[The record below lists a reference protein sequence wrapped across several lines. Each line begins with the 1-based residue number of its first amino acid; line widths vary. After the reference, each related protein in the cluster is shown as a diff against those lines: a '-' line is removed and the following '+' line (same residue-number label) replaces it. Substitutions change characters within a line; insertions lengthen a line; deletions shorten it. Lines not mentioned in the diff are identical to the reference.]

1 LLKYIKRRKSMKKR
15 IIGLVVA
22 VAIMAAVSVGCA
34 GAEPTEV
41 EENTGDITP
50 TAIVSA
56 GVETQGGLDLAPNNF
71 SRGYIDVDLSGDW
84 SEGDI
89 ELTPDGEGGYYV
101 PVQ

>member
-1 LLKYIKRRKSMKKR
+1 MKKR

-22 VAIMAAVSVGCA
+22 VAIAAVVSVGCA
-34 GAEPTEV
+34 GVEPVEV

-56 GVETQGGLDLAPNNF
+56 GIDNPVGTDPVDNL
-71 SRGYIDVDLSGDW
+71 SRGYIDVDYSGDW